1 MIHLLVSSLLITAPV
16 ETEEKPGVAALE
28 IDAVEGVKKSVAGLL
43 SEMILSQLKESG
55 QFGSVLGSSDIQSM
69 LDLEQQKQAL
79 DCDEN
84 SCLAELGG
92 ALGVPYLL
100 TSSLGAVG
108 GKLVLNVKLIQVDE
122 AKVANRL
129 SRVFAD
135 EAELLA
141 GLNPAVDG
149 LLEGAFKE
157 SNPLTKTTA
166 TVREEGDVKV
176 PWLALSLGLAGAG
189 LAGWGYLYAA
199 PIRADFDQ
207 APTVQNYDLLKGD
220 IATANQLV
228 AGGWSL
234 LAGATFTW
242 WWSR

>member
-1 MIHLLVSSLLITAPV
+1 MSHLIFTGLLLIAPAETAA
-16 ETEEKPGVAALE
+16 KPGVAALE

-55 QFGSVLGSSDIQSM
+55 HFGSVLGSSDIQSM
-69 LDLEQQKQAL
+69 LDLDQQKQAL

-100 TSSLGAVG
+100 TASLGAVG

-129 SRVFAD
+129 SRVFVN

-141 GLNPAVDG
+141 GLNPAVDE
-149 LLEGAFKE
+149 LLAGAFKE
-157 SNPLTKTTA
+157 SEPPPQTTS
-166 TVREEGDVKV
+166 VRKAGPQRV

-189 LAGWGYLYAA
+189 LAGWGYRYAA
-199 PIRADFDQ
+199 PIRADFNQ
-207 APTVQNYDLLKGD
+207 APTVQHYDLLKSD
-220 IATANQLV
+220 VATANQLV

-234 LAGATFTW
+234 VAGATLAW
-242 WWSR
+242 WWNR